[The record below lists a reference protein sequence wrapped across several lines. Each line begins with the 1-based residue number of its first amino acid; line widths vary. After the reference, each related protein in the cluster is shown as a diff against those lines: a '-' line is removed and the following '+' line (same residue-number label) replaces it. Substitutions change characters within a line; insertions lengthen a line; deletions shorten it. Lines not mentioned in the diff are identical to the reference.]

1 MTLFFQIL
9 LCALATFGAYAL
21 FARAATSLLRVGSC
35 HLAIRGDGKTS
46 EEVLTL
52 AALAALRLER
62 DKELSEEVVILL
74 EEEDPTLEQALR
86 AEGLLVYERKKG

>member
-1 MTLFFQIL
+1 MTLFFWLL

-21 FARAATSLLRVGSC
+21 FARAMVSLLRVGNC
-35 HLAIRGDGKTS
+35 HLAIRGDGKTA

-62 DKELSEEVVILL
+62 DKELSEEVVVLL
-74 EEEDPTLEQALR
+74 DGDQPALEQALL
-86 AEGLLVYERKKG
+86 AEGLLVYKQQKP